1 MKFKIVVVAFL
12 SSLILL
18 SGTELFAQYYF
29 GRNKIQYDDFE
40 WKILKTTHFDVYFY
54 PEMRELAEIGAAFA
68 EEAYTELEG
77 RLNHNITRK
86 IPLIFYSNHS
96 HFQQTN
102 TVSSFI
108 PAGVGGFFE
117 FIKGRV
123 VIPSNGSIY
132 AFKHVIKHEL
142 VHVFTRSKANRVL
155 KDHRRNSYAGMPLWF
170 TEGIAEYWSEG
181 WDSQAEMVIRDAV
194 LSGHLVPL
202 SRMYSIYGTFLMYKE
217 GQAICK
223 YIAENFGEE
232 KLVQLIDNL
241 WKESSFSDVMKLTIG
256 LDYEEFDEKWTYD
269 LKKEHYPVLEESD
282 TPKMVSDVI
291 TKKGVNTKPTCFSKD
306 GQDWAVFTSNRVGYS
321 NIYMKQIDDSQPFKE
336 AQIVVKGER
345 TSEFESFH
353 LLRSKIDA
361 NDQGMLTF
369 VSKSGATDVI
379 YIYDIFAKKVVHK
392 FQFDNLVSL
401 ASPNWSPDGEKIAFS
416 GINFAGLSDLY
427 ILDVETSQL
436 QKLTN
441 DFYSD
446 RDPDWSPDGSAIA
459 FSSDR
464 SYYGKD
470 GYLNIFIYK
479 LSDGTIENLTAGS
492 HNDYA
497 PSWSPDGEFIAFS
510 SDRSGAFNI
519 WAVKN
524 QPVPVP
530 PLTEAFMAS
539 LRSDDSGAGHN
550 GHASNGSSYRAAGTT
565 SYPSAVEQHDELR
578 KVTSFTTGA
587 FDPVWMDENRL
598 LFTAFENFSFQ
609 LRKLD
614 DIQQRF
620 ADAPVMQNDTRVAR
634 KEHWTANKL
643 AGEVE
648 SETVK
653 YKKKFDLDIAQSAI
667 SHDPVFGTFGGA
679 QLAMSDML
687 GNQQYYFLIY
697 NNAQTQGEFF
707 ESWNVAVTR
716 VEMSKRANWAI
727 GGYRLSGRFYDLVDS
742 FFEREQIGGFVAASY
757 PFSVFNRLEGSI
769 NIRKERREYDVR
781 GETVDGIVVS
791 NSLSYIKDN
800 SIWGYTGPIDGE
812 RYRITLSHT
821 TDAQNNDM
829 NFYTLQLDF
838 RKYFRLSPRV
848 TYAARVMGLFNQGKE
863 AYRYFMGGS
872 WDLRLYPRWRI
883 WGRKLFLVNN
893 ELRFPFLDRFLLHF
907 PFGGLGFQGIRGAT
921 FVDLGQAWDRDYQ
934 FNEVLGSI
942 GIGWRVR
949 LGGFLVLRYEIGKR
963 FALSDFG
970 SPELHFEDGIKKAF
984 WFGFDF

>member
-1 MKFKIVVVAFL
+1 MKYKIGIFVALFL
-12 SSLILL
+12 FLGADL
-18 SGTELFAQYYF
+18 SAQYYF

-40 WKILKTTHFDVYFY
+40 WKILKTDHFDVYFY

-68 EEAYTELEG
+68 EEAYARLEG
-77 RLNHNITRK
+77 KLNHNITRR

-102 TVSSFI
+102 TVSSLI
-108 PAGVGGFFE
+108 PEGVGGFFE

-132 AFKHVIKHEL
+132 AFKQVINHEL
-142 VHVFTRSKANRVL
+142 VHVFTRSMGNRVL
-155 KDHRRNSYAGMPLWF
+155 KDHRRTSHEGMPLWF

-202 SRMYSIYGTFLMYKE
+202 KNMFSIYGTFLMYKE

-232 KLVQLIDNL
+232 KLVQLIKNL
-241 WKESSFSDVMKLTIG
+241 WKESRFSDVMKLTIG
-256 LDYEEFDEKWTYD
+256 LNYEEFDERWIYD
-269 LKKEHYPVLEESD
+269 LKKEHYPLLEEND

-306 GQDWAVFTSNRVGYS
+306 GRDYVVFTSNRVGYS
-321 NIYMKQIDDSQPFKE
+321 NIYMKQLDDDPQFKE
-336 AQIVVKGER
+336 AQIIIEGER

-353 LLRSKIDA
+353 LLSSKIDA
-361 NDQGMLTF
+361 NDEGLLTF

-379 YIYDIFAKKVVHK
+379 YVYDIFAEKIRHK
-392 FQFDNLVSL
+392 FEFDNLVSL
-401 ASPNWSPDGEKIAFS
+401 ASPNWSPDGKKIAFS
-416 GINFAGLSDLY
+416 GISFAGLSDLY
-427 ILDVETSQL
+427 VVEIETRSL
-436 QKLTN
+436 KKLTN

-446 RDPDWSPDGSAIA
+446 RDPAWSPDGSAIA

-464 SYYGKD
+464 SYYGKH
-470 GYLNIFIYK
+470 GYMNIFIYD
-479 LSDGTIENLTAGS
+479 LQNGTIENLSLGP

-497 PSWSPDGEFIAFS
+497 PSWSPDGEFVAFS
-510 SDRSGAFNI
+510 SDRNGSFNI
-519 WAVKN
+519 WMIKN
-524 QPVPVP
+524 RPVDFLPI
-530 PLTEAFMAS
+530 TEAFMAS
-539 LRSDDSGAGHN
+539 IDEEAGATNN
-550 GHASNGSSYRAAGTT
+550 GHALNGAISSSASAV
-565 SYPSAVEQHDELR
+565 SYPSAVGQRDELKR
-578 KVTSFTTGA
+578 VTNFTTGA
-587 FDPVWMDENRL
+587 LDPVWLDQERL
-598 LFTAFENFSFQ
+598 VFTAFENFGFQ
-609 LRKLD
+609 VRKLD
-614 DIQQRF
+614 DIQKRF
-620 ADAPVMQNDTRVAR
+620 ADAEPAQNDTMLVTDD
-634 KEHWTANKL
+634 HWTADKL

-648 SETVK
+648 SKTIK
-653 YKKKFDLDIAQSAI
+653 YKKRFDLDIAQSAI

-697 NNAQTQGEFF
+697 NNAQTNSEFF
-707 ESWNVAVTR
+707 DSWNVAVTR
-716 VEMSKRANWAI
+716 VEMSRRANWAI

-742 FFEREQIGGFVAASY
+742 FFEREQLGGFVAVSY

-781 GETVDGIVVS
+781 GETVNGIVVS
-791 NSLSYIKDN
+791 NSLSYVKDN

-812 RYRITLSHT
+812 RYRISLSHT

-848 TYAARVMGLFNQGKE
+848 TYATRLMGLFNHGKE

-883 WGRKLFLVNN
+883 WGEKLFLLNN
-893 ELRFPFLDRFLLHF
+893 EVRFPFLDRFLLHF
-907 PFGGLGFQGIRGAT
+907 PFGGLGFRGIRGAV
-921 FVDLGQAWDRDYQ
+921 FADLGQAWDRDYQ
-934 FNEVLGSI
+934 FNEVLGSV

-963 FALSDFG
+963 FAISDFG